1 MLSKERIELTRTVF
15 RKGEEHMYFSL
26 KSIGRTGFL
35 LVNVILLWT
44 LCCPVLAQEDDT
56 ISVVDVV
63 GSGAIHGNDM
73 ASAKEQAILNALV
86 SAVATVAAE
95 FQPFQQQVDK
105 FKLFNELLYS
115 QTDHFIKGYKVLTEY
130 LSGKNY
136 RAIVQATVM
145 KDRIRETLLSA
156 NLVMQE
162 HVMPR
167 VLFFLAEKKMED
179 ILPVYWWGEDLVF
192 VVPLSEEAM
201 AQTLKD
207 AGMTV
212 INHAVIVEPV
222 NYRLDIPLQDA
233 IDLGKHMAADIV
245 IIGTAIA
252 KKTTNVMDGNVKT
265 FKGSVTTKAYR
276 TETGKEIA
284 FAARTAVFASEDDEK
299 GGREALFNAGMLVG
313 QEMILQLSS
322 AWESE
327 SSQQSLVEISIHGT
341 RELANFIKFRKA
353 LGKIPGVTAIHI
365 KVMKADESTISVD
378 YEGTAQSLADELL
391 LKTFES
397 FGIDIYEVSP
407 GHVGIELI
415 VG

>member
-1 MLSKERIELTRTVF
+1 MV
-15 RKGEEHMYFSL
+15 
-26 KSIGRTGFL
+26 
-35 LVNVILLWT
+35 LLWT
-44 LCCPVLAQEDDT
+44 LCCPVLAQEKDT
-56 ISVVDVV
+56 ISVVEVM
-63 GSGAIHGNDM
+63 GSGAIHGDDM

-86 SAVATVAAE
+86 SAVATVATE
-95 FQPFQQQVDK
+95 IQPFQQQVDK
-105 FKLFNELLYS
+105 FKLFNELLYN
-115 QTDHFIKGYKVLTEY
+115 QTDRFIQGYKVLTEY
-130 LSGKNY
+130 LSGNNY

-145 KDRIRETLLSA
+145 KDRIKETLLGA

-162 HVMPR
+162 HVMPKI
-167 VLFFLAEKKMED
+167 LFFLAEKKMED
-179 ILPVYWWGEDLVF
+179 ILPVYWWGQDLVF

-201 AQTLKD
+201 AQTMKD
-207 AGMTV
+207 KGMTV
-212 INHAVIVEPV
+212 INHAVIVEPL
-222 NYRLDIPLQDA
+222 NYRTDIPLQEA

-252 KKTTNVMDGNVKT
+252 EKTSNVMDGTVKT
-265 FKGSVTTKAYR
+265 FKGSVSAKAYR

-284 FAARTAVFASEDDEK
+284 FAARTAVFASENDEK

-313 QEMILQLSS
+313 QEMILQLTS

-327 SSQQSLVEISIHGT
+327 SDQQSLVEINIHGT

-353 LGKIPGVTAIHI
+353 LGKIPGVKAIHI
-365 KVMKADESTISVD
+365 KVMKADESIISVD

-407 GHVGIELI
+407 GRLGIELV

>member
-1 MLSKERIELTRTVF
+1 MHFAFKSNRHTGIMLL
-15 RKGEEHMYFSL
+15 
-26 KSIGRTGFL
+26 
-35 LVNVILLWT
+35 NVILLLL
-44 LCCPVLAQEDDT
+44 LCYPVVAQEDNT
-56 ISVVDVV
+56 VRVVEVV
-63 GSGAIHGNDM
+63 GSSAIRGDDM
-73 ASAKEQAILNALV
+73 ASAREQAILNALV
-86 SAVATVAAE
+86 SAVATVTTE
-95 FQPFQQQVDK
+95 FQPFQQQVQQ
-105 FKLFNELLYS
+105 FELFNDLLYN
-115 QTDHFIKGYKVLTEY
+115 QTGQFVQGYKVVTEY
-130 LSGKNY
+130 LSGNNY

-145 KDRIRETLLSA
+145 KDRIRETLVSA
-156 NLVMQE
+156 SLLMQD
-162 HVMPR
+162 HVMPK
-167 VLFFLAEKKMED
+167 VLFFLAEKKMDD

-212 INHAVIVEPV
+212 INHAGVVEPL
-222 NYRLDIPLQDA
+222 NFNLDIPLQDA

-245 IIGTAIA
+245 VIGKATAE
-252 KKTTNVMDGNVKT
+252 KTTNVMDGNVKS
-265 FKGSVTTKAYR
+265 FKGSVNAKAYR
-276 TETGKEIA
+276 TETGKQIA
-284 FAARTAVFASEDDEK
+284 FSSRTAVFASEEDEK

-327 SSQQSLVEISIHGT
+327 SNQQSLVEINIHGT
-341 RELANFIKFRKA
+341 SELANFIKFRKA

-397 FGIDIYEVSP
+397 FGVDIYEVSP
-407 GHVGIELI
+407 GRLGIEL
-415 VG
+415 VTG

>member
-1 MLSKERIELTRTVF
+1 MHF
-15 RKGEEHMYFSL
+15 AL
-26 KSIGRTGFL
+26 KSIKRTGFL
-35 LVNVILLWT
+35 LVNMVFLWT

-56 ISVVDVV
+56 VSVVEVV
-63 GSGAIHGNDM
+63 GSGAIYGDDM

-86 SAVATVAAE
+86 SAVAAVAAE
-95 FQPFQQQVDK
+95 IQPFQQQVDK
-105 FKLFNELLYS
+105 FNLFNELLYD
-115 QTDHFIKGYKVLTEY
+115 QTDRFIQGYKVVAEY
-130 LSGKNY
+130 LSGNTY
-136 RAIVQATVM
+136 RAIVKATVM
-145 KDRIRETLLSA
+145 KGRVRETLLSA
-156 NLVMQE
+156 NLAMKI
-162 HVMPR
+162 HVMPKI
-167 VLFFLAEKKMED
+167 LFFLAEKKIED
-179 ILPVYWWGEDLVF
+179 ILPLYWWGQDLVF

-207 AGMTV
+207 KGMTV
-212 INHAVIVEPV
+212 INHGVIMEPL
-222 NYRLDIPLQDA
+222 NYRADIPLKDA

-252 KKTTNVMDGNVKT
+252 EKTTNVMDGNVKT
-265 FKGSVTTKAYR
+265 FKGSVSAKAYR

-284 FAARTAVFASEDDEK
+284 FAARTAVFASEEDEK

-313 QEMILQLSS
+313 QEMILQLTS

-327 SSQQSLVEISIHGT
+327 SIQQSLVEINIHGT

-353 LGKIPGVTAIHI
+353 LGKIPGVKAIHI
-365 KVMKADESTISVD
+365 KVMKADESIISVD

-407 GHVGIELI
+407 GRLGIELV

>member
-1 MLSKERIELTRTVF
+1 M
-15 RKGEEHMYFSL
+15 
-26 KSIGRTGFL
+26 GFL
-35 LVNVILLWT
+35 LVNMVLLWT

-56 ISVVDVV
+56 VSVVDVV
-63 GSGAIHGNDM
+63 GSGAIHGDDM

-86 SAVATVAAE
+86 SAVAAVAAE
-95 FQPFQQQVDK
+95 IQPFQQQVDK
-105 FKLFNELLYS
+105 FKLFNELLYD
-115 QTDHFIKGYKVLTEY
+115 QTDRFIQGYKVVAEY
-130 LSGKNY
+130 LSGNNY

-145 KDRIRETLLSA
+145 KGRIRETLLSA
-156 NLVMQE
+156 NLIMKD
-162 HVMPR
+162 HVMPKI
-167 VLFFLAEKKMED
+167 LFFLAEKKMED
-179 ILPVYWWGEDLVF
+179 ILPLYWWGQDLVF

-207 AGMTV
+207 KGMTV
-212 INHAVIVEPV
+212 INHGAIVEPL
-222 NYRLDIPLQDA
+222 NYRADIPLQDA

-252 KKTTNVMDGNVKT
+252 EKTTNVMDGNVKT
-265 FKGSVTTKAYR
+265 FKGSVSAKAYR

-284 FAARTAVFASEDDEK
+284 FAARTAVFASEEDEK

-313 QEMILQLSS
+313 QEMILQLTS

-327 SSQQSLVEISIHGT
+327 SIQQSLVEINIHGT

-353 LGKIPGVTAIHI
+353 LGKIPGVKAIHI
-365 KVMKADESTISVD
+365 KVMKADESIISVD

-407 GHVGIELI
+407 GRLGIELV

>member
-1 MLSKERIELTRTVF
+1 MCF
-15 RKGEEHMYFSL
+15 AL
-26 KSIGRTGFL
+26 KSIGKMSFL
-35 LVNVILLWT
+35 VVNVVLLWT

-56 ISVVDVV
+56 VSVVDVV

-73 ASAKEQAILNALV
+73 ASAREQAILNALV
-86 SAVATVAAE
+86 SAVATVADE
-95 FQPFQQQVDK
+95 FQPFQQQVGK
-105 FKLFNELLYS
+105 FKIFNELLYN
-115 QTDHFIKGYKVLTEY
+115 QTDRFIQGYRVLTEY
-130 LSGKNY
+130 LSGNNY

-145 KDRIRETLLSA
+145 KDKIKETLLSA
-156 NLVMQE
+156 DLVKQE
-162 HVMPR
+162 HIMPK
-167 VLFFLAEKKMED
+167 VLIFLAEKKMED

-201 AQTLKD
+201 AQALKD
-207 AGMTV
+207 AGITV

-222 NYRLDIPLQDA
+222 NYPVDVPLQEA

-245 IIGTAIA
+245 IIGTAVA

-265 FKGSVTTKAYR
+265 FKGSVSTKAYR

-284 FAARTAVFASEDDEK
+284 FAARTAVFASEDDET
-299 GGREALFNAGMLVG
+299 GGHEALFNAGMLVG
-313 QEMILQLSS
+313 QEMILQLTS

-327 SSQQSLVEISIHGT
+327 SSRQSLVEINIHGT
-341 RELANFIKFRKA
+341 RELVNFIKFRKA

-365 KVMKADESTISVD
+365 KVMKADESVISVD
-378 YEGTAQSLADELL
+378 YEGTAQSLADALL

-407 GHVGIELI
+407 GSLGIELV

>member
-1 MLSKERIELTRTVF
+1 MHF
-15 RKGEEHMYFSL
+15 AL
-26 KSIGRTGFL
+26 KSIKRTGFL
-35 LVNVILLWT
+35 LVNMVLLWT

-56 ISVVDVV
+56 VSVVDVV
-63 GSGAIHGNDM
+63 GSGAIYGDDM
-73 ASAKEQAILNALV
+73 ASAKEQAISNALV
-86 SAVATVAAE
+86 SAVAAVAAE
-95 FQPFQQQVDK
+95 IQPFQQQVDK
-105 FKLFNELLYS
+105 FKLFNELLYD
-115 QTDHFIKGYKVLTEY
+115 QTDRFIQGYKVLTEY
-130 LSGKNY
+130 LSGNNY

-156 NLVMQE
+156 NLIMQE
-162 HVMPR
+162 HVMPKI
-167 VLFFLAEKKMED
+167 LFFLAEKKIED
-179 ILPVYWWGEDLVF
+179 ILPVYWWGQDLVF

-201 AQTLKD
+201 AQTMKD
-207 AGMTV
+207 KGMTV
-212 INHAVIVEPV
+212 INHGVIVEPL
-222 NYRLDIPLQDA
+222 NYRADISLQDA

-252 KKTTNVMDGNVKT
+252 EKTTNVMDGNVKT
-265 FKGSVTTKAYR
+265 FKGSVSAKAYR

-313 QEMILQLSS
+313 QEMILQLTS

-327 SSQQSLVEISIHGT
+327 SNQQSLVEINIHGT

-353 LGKIPGVTAIHI
+353 LGKIPGVKAIHI
-365 KVMKADESTISVD
+365 KVMKADESIISVD

-407 GHVGIELI
+407 GRLGIELV

>member
-1 MLSKERIELTRTVF
+1 
-15 RKGEEHMYFSL
+15 MYFAL
-26 KSIGRTGFL
+26 KSIKRTGFL
-35 LVNVILLWT
+35 LVNMVLVWT
-44 LCCPVLAQEDDT
+44 LCCPVLAQEKDT
-56 ISVVDVV
+56 IRVVEVM
-63 GSGAIHGNDM
+63 GSGAIHGDDM

-86 SAVATVAAE
+86 SAVATVATE
-95 FQPFQQQVDK
+95 IQPFQQQVDK
-105 FKLFNELLYS
+105 FKLFNELLYN
-115 QTDHFIKGYKVLTEY
+115 QTDRFIQGYKVLTEY
-130 LSGKNY
+130 LSGNNY

-145 KDRIRETLLSA
+145 KDRIKETLLSA

-162 HVMPR
+162 HVMPKI
-167 VLFFLAEKKMED
+167 LFFLAEKKMED

-201 AQTLKD
+201 AQTMKD
-207 AGMTV
+207 KGMTV
-212 INHAVIVEPV
+212 INHGVIVEPL
-222 NYRLDIPLQDA
+222 NYRTDIPPQEA

-252 KKTTNVMDGNVKT
+252 EKTSNVMDGTVKT
-265 FKGSVTTKAYR
+265 FKGSVSAKAYR

-284 FAARTAVFASEDDEK
+284 FAARTAVFASENDEK
-299 GGREALFNAGMLVG
+299 GEREALFNAGMLVG
-313 QEMILQLSS
+313 QEMILQLTS

-327 SSQQSLVEISIHGT
+327 SDQQSLVEINIHGT

-353 LGKIPGVTAIHI
+353 LGKIPGVKAIHI
-365 KVMKADESTISVD
+365 KVMKADESIISVD

-407 GHVGIELI
+407 GRLGIELV